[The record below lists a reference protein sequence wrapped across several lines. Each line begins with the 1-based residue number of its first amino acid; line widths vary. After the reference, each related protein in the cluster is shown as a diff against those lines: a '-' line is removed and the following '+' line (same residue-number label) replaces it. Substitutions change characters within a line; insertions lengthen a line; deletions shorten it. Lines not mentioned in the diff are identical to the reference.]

1 MIFRLL
7 YLTINHCCR
16 QSRLSDFPLRLTCNL
31 QAPCGDREVAAK
43 FKRKM
48 SNLEKTVE
56 KLSLSES
63 IAGNDSSKEERPK
76 PDDRESE
83 GDDNGEVA
91 PSPEVH
97 FEPIVHLEAVETK
110 TNEEEE
116 SVFFKIRAKLFRF
129 DKTSG
134 AGEWK
139 ERGTGE
145 VKLLEHTRTSK
156 IRLLMRR
163 DQTLKVCANHAI
175 TSDLKLAP
183 NVGSDRSWVYSVLAD
198 VSEGEPHAELL
209 AIRFGTAD
217 GAKEFKAKFEEAQRS
232 NAKLEESAAS
242 KEDSSSCKEPCKS
255 ESCKSEAC
263 CKEDEPCE
271 EACAQTCSPSKK
283 T

>member
-1 MIFRLL
+1 
-7 YLTINHCCR
+7 
-16 QSRLSDFPLRLTCNL
+16 
-31 QAPCGDREVAAK
+31 
-43 FKRKM
+43 M
-48 SNLEKTVE
+48 SSLEKTVE

-63 IAGNDSSKEERPK
+63 AADKDSSKEERPK
-76 PDDRESE
+76 PDDHESE
-83 GDDNGEVA
+83 GGENEEVA

-129 DKTSG
+129 DKASG

-139 ERGTGE
+139 ERGIGE
-145 VKLLEHTRTSK
+145 VKLLQHTATGK
-156 IRLLMRR
+156 IRLVMRR
-163 DQTLKVCANHAI
+163 DQTLKVCANHAV

-198 VSEGEPHAELL
+198 VSEGEPRAELL

-217 GAKEFKAKFEEAQRS
+217 GAKEFKAKFEEAQRI
-232 NAKLEESAAS
+232 NAEKPAAS
-242 KEDSSSCKEPCKS
+242 KS
-255 ESCKSEAC
+255 ESCKEQADSCKSATC
-263 CKEDEPCE
+263 CKEDK
-271 EACAQTCSPSKK
+271 ACAQTCSPSKN